1 MWPDACGLVQVILM
15 DSSISAYSAY
25 SLMAANEQQ
34 CVPVWDSRAD
44 RYCGTLTTTDLLQLI
59 LLCSDS
65 KEHESCVHGMRDIDL
80 DHFISNY
87 SRSPWGEQVA
97 STPYAASPY
106 QPSLLILIFTSPS
119 LSAPRCRLCSH
130 FPTRMRL
137 AR

>member
-1 MWPDACGLVQVILM
+1 MGLDASWPAQVILM

-44 RYCGTLTTTDLLQLI
+44 RYCGTMTTTDLLQLI

-65 KEHESCVHGMRDIDL
+65 KEHESCVQGMWDIDL

-87 SRSPWGEQVA
+87 SRAPWGEQVQV
-97 STPYAASPY
+97 TP
-106 QPSLLILIFTSPS
+106 LKLCFTQFGCAHFHGVHYYLRVP
-119 LSAPRCRLCSH
+119 LDLC
-130 FPTRMRL
+130 FT
-137 AR
+137 

>member
-1 MWPDACGLVQVILM
+1 M

-65 KEHESCVHGMRDIDL
+65 KEHESCVQGMRDIDL
-80 DHFISNY
+80 DNFISNY
-87 SRSPWGEQVA
+87 SRSPWGEQVPA
-97 STPYAASPY
+97 QSRAEQPPAPRTRVFLPPRAISTHSFPP
-106 QPSLLILIFTSPS
+106 
-119 LSAPRCRLCSH
+119 LSAGI
-130 FPTRMRL
+130 
-137 AR
+137 